1 MRDLRTMVDKTKRN
15 LIEAC
20 KLKDQTIAVGKDVT
34 GYDMSVQEKLKAA
47 YENKLAEWEEKVLD
61 R

>member
-1 MRDLRTMVDKTKRN
+1 MVDKTKRN

-20 KLKDQTIAVGKDVT
+20 KLKDQTISVGKDVT